1 MQASVKHTAGVVLL
15 WGIAAGATYL
25 VLKGGGGFAVL
36 VPLYA
41 ICAIGTVVIVRK
53 LIRDW

>member
-1 MQASVKHTAGVVLL
+1 MKHTVGIVLL

-25 VLKGGGGFAVL
+25 VLKGGGGFAFL
-36 VPLYA
+36 APLYA

-53 LIRDW
+53 LVRG